1 MRASASERIGIYGG
15 TFDPIHYGHLRVA
28 AAICEAFALDRF
40 FFVPAF
46 VPPHKRE
53 RQISA
58 SYHRYAMVVLAT
70 LHHPPIAHARLAAL
84 TIELEAPTRPYT
96 IETLQRLQVIY
107 PHADLFFVMGGDSFA
122 EVNLWHEHERLL
134 TEHNIIVAARPPAE
148 AVLIQHLSAQCQAHV
163 VDLRGSKRPDLAA
176 LTEPKVF
183 LTDYVAVEI
192 AATRVREAVRHGQP
206 IAEFVP
212 PEVAHYIATYDLYR
226 NENRTGDCPAEH
238 P

>member
-1 MRASASERIGIYGG
+1 VKERIGIYGG

-28 AAICEAFALDRF
+28 AALCEAFALDRF

-70 LHHPPIAHARLAAL
+70 LHHPQIARTKLAAL
-84 TIELEAPTRPYT
+84 TVELEAPTRPYT

-122 EVNLWHEHERLL
+122 EVNLWHQHERLL
-134 TEHNIIVAARPPAE
+134 TEHNIIVAARPPADE
-148 AVLIQHLSAQCQAHV
+148 LSTQHLSSQCQSHV
-163 VDLRGSKRPDLAA
+163 VDLRGEQRPDLAA
-176 LTEPKVF
+176 LMEPKVF
-183 LTDYVAVEI
+183 LTDYVAVEM
-192 AATRVREAVRHGQP
+192 AATQVREAARHGHP
-206 IAEFVP
+206 LEAFVP
-212 PEVAHYIATYDLYR
+212 PDVARYIATYDLYR
-226 NENRTGDCPAEH
+226 NENRDRRRPAEH
-238 P
+238 L

>member
-1 MRASASERIGIYGG
+1 VKERIGIYGG

-28 AAICEAFALDRF
+28 AAISEAFALDRF

-70 LHHPPIAHARLAAL
+70 LHHPQIAHATLAAL

-96 IETLQRLQVIY
+96 IETLQRLQTIY

-148 AVLIQHLSAQCQAHV
+148 AISIQHLSARCQAHV

-176 LTEPKVF
+176 LMEPKVF
-183 LTDYVAVEI
+183 LTDYVAVEM
-192 AATRVREAVRHGQP
+192 AATQVREAARKRDP
-206 IAEFVP
+206 LEAFVP
-212 PEVAHYIATYDLYR
+212 PDVARYIATYDLY
-226 NENRTGDCPAEH
+226 
-238 P
+238 